1 MKKLLTLVLL
11 TAMGPVASASTLYW
25 QLDQDEASTLD
36 SNWAYA
42 VLRGTNGSTNK
53 SGTDISAID
62 KGDLVSD
69 AVDAGV
75 LDSYSSFYVELR
87 DANNYSVGATD
98 LVSASDLNASTYAG
112 GMAEPSASASPY
124 TYTFGSFSAVPEPTG
139 GLLVLIGIM
148 AVGLKRKKV

>member
-11 TAMGPVASASTLYW
+11 AAMGTVASASTLYW
-25 QLDQDEASTLD
+25 QLNQEEASSLD

-42 VLRGTNGSTNK
+42 VLRGTNGGTNK
-53 SGTDISAID
+53 SGTDISSID
-62 KGDLVSD
+62 KGDLVAD

-87 DANNYSVGATD
+87 DSDNYSVGATD
-98 LVSASDLNASTYAG
+98 LVSSSDLNAYTYAG
-112 GMAEPSASASPY
+112 GMAMPSASASPY
-124 TYTFGSFSAVPEPTG
+124 EFDSFSAVPEPTG